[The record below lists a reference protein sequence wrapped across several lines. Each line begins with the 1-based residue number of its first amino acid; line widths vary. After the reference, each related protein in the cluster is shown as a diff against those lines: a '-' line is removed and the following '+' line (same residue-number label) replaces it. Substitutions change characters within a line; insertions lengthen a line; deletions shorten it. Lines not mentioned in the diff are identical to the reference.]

1 MHILGQCIQ
10 DGGDAMTRAF
20 HFGLQLLV
28 VLLQAKHLLSQ
39 LAILAAQGLTKA
51 NKLTEFVLKTGEF
64 GIHGQ

>member
-1 MHILGQCIQ
+1 
-10 DGGDAMTRAF
+10 MTRAF